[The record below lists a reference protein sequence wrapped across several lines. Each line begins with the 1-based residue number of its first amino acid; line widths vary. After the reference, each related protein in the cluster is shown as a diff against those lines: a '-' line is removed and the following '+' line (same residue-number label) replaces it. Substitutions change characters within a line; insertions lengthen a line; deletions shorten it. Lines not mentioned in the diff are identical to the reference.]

1 MTWQNLPVVDLTIAT
16 HLPQSAESTDPQTE
30 GCPGPQAQCAFTLQ
44 SPHKRRGQEKRFS
57 SNGKVMFR
65 AKNNRQQATEF
76 PKSDFHD
83 CNTLTF
89 SNKGSDL
96 NTYTH
101 TWIQRSRHF
110 AEPHLSVDSRTFLN
124 LSHVYR
130 PVSNHTEEKDDSGT
144 PGAVLQ
150 FSSSTKI
157 LRKAPEQTE
166 RTRKSPRE
174 RMKAGSG
181 T

>member
-1 MTWQNLPVVDLTIAT
+1 MGLTTAT
-16 HLPQSAESTDPQTE
+16 YLPQSAESTDPQTE
-30 GCPGPQAQCAFTLQ
+30 RRPGSQSQCAFTLQ
-44 SPHKRRGQEKRFS
+44 SPHKRRGTEEEIQQKWK
-57 SNGKVMFR
+57 GMCK
-65 AKNNRQQATEF
+65 AKNNRQQATGF

-89 SNKGSDL
+89 SNQGSDL

-101 TWIQRSRHF
+101 THEYKEAGILLS
-110 AEPHLSVDSRTFLN
+110 HLSVDSRTFLN

-130 PVSNHTEEKDDSGT
+130 PMSNYTEEKDHSGT
-144 PGAVLQ
+144 QGAVLQ
-150 FSSSTKI
+150 FSNSTKI

-174 RMKAGSG
+174 RTKAGSG